1 MYDVDSGIHDI
12 LCWTEI
18 LMNVQTDNPEK
29 KEKLIVD

>member
-18 LMNVQTDNPEK
+18 LMNVQTDNNPEK
-29 KEKLIVD
+29 K